1 VNSDLLIKTIDGKL
15 YYAPAG
21 TLRPVD
27 DNAPGIA
34 GVHQFM
40 DANAGRALGLTAA
53 LCHGPGIAA
62 IQAGDGWMS
71 AAAKASRDPGTG

>member
-1 VNSDLLIKTIDGKL
+1 MNGDLLVKTSDGTL

-27 DNAPGIA
+27 DHAPGIA
-34 GVHQFM
+34 EVHRFM
-40 DANAGRALGLTAA
+40 DANAGKAVGLHAA
-53 LCHGPGIAA
+53 FCYFPGIVG

-71 AAAKASRDPGTG
+71 AAAKASTKPGAG